1 MSGPFITII
10 IANRLIIRSVALAG
24 IADKLEQ
31 MKGIAVVLVKPEKS
45 LHNVLGA
52 AGGFGNEID
61 IIDIQNPG
69 NFHESIFFGDTIT
82 RFILCY
88 ANISVPFFISK
99 FQA

>member
-1 MSGPFITII
+1 MSRPFATII

-52 AGGFGNEID
+52 AGGFGNKID
-61 IIDIQNPG
+61 IVNIQNFG
-69 NFHESIFFGDTIT
+69 NFHESIFFGNTIAG
-82 RFILCY
+82 FILCY
-88 ANISVPFFISK
+88 TNISVALLIS
-99 FQA
+99 QLQS